1 MNDEVMRTIVKISGR
16 LGRGWEF
23 EMREFFDGVQCNWRK
38 GGMSVMWRSVRW
50 NVELVEMYKEGS
62 VDELVGIDEL

>member
-1 MNDEVMRTIVKISGR
+1 MNDEVIRTIAKISGR

-23 EMREFFDGVQCNWRK
+23 DVREFFEGVQCNWRK

-50 NVELVEMYKEGS
+50 NVELVEMYKKGE
-62 VDELVGIDEL
+62 IDELIRIDEL